1 MGIVERKERD
11 KELRRHQIMD
21 AATNI
26 FAKKGFSGAT
36 IESIAEEADFSPA
49 TIYLY
54 FKNKDELYAS
64 LSLKMLKV
72 LVEKIEFI
80 CNQVNLGP
88 KEKIDALPETLYQV
102 YETDP
107 LNVTHLLRYQSTEA
121 LLNLSPE
128 LASRIKDAAQKYINA
143 MVKILEE
150 GVREGIFQDCHPVA
164 FADIV
169 WSIFAGLVLWEG
181 TKKGFDHRKDFLKP
195 TLQLAYDIVSQGIK
209 KHWGLLP

>member
-11 KELRRHQIMD
+11 KEFRRHQIMD
-21 AATNI
+21 AAKNT
-26 FAKKGFSGAT
+26 FAQKGFSGAT
-36 IESIAEEADFSPA
+36 IENIAEAADFSPA

-64 LSLKMLKV
+64 LSLKMLNV
-72 LVEKIEFI
+72 LVEQIEFI
-80 CNQVNLGP
+80 GSQESLSP
-88 KEKIDALPETLYQV
+88 KDKIKALPEALYQV
-102 YETDP
+102 YATDP

-128 LASRIKDAAQKYINA
+128 LTSQIKDAAQKYINA
-143 MVKILEE
+143 MVKIFEE
-150 GVREGIFQDCHPVA
+150 GVHEGIFQDCHPVA

-181 TKKGFDHRKDFLKP
+181 TKKGFDPRKDFLKP
-195 TLQLAYDIVSQGIK
+195 TLKLAYDIVSQGIIK
-209 KHWGLLP
+209 

>member
-1 MGIVERKERD
+1 MGIEERKERD
-11 KELRRHQIMD
+11 KAFRRHQIMD
-21 AATNI
+21 AAKNT
-26 FAKKGFSGAT
+26 FAQKGFSGAT
-36 IESIAEEADFSPA
+36 IENIAEAADFSPA

-80 CNQVNLGP
+80 CNQENLSSQ
-88 KEKIDALPETLYQV
+88 EKIKALPQALYQV

-128 LASRIKDAAQKYINA
+128 LTSQIKDAAQKYINA
-143 MVKILEE
+143 MVKIFKK
-150 GVREGIFQDCHPVA
+150 GVREGVFQDCHPVA

-169 WSIFAGLVLWEG
+169 WSIFAGLVLWED
-181 TKKGFDHRKDFLKP
+181 TKKGFDPRKDFLKP
-195 TLQLAYDIVSQGIK
+195 TIQLAYDIVSQGIK
-209 KHWGLLP
+209 KR

>member
-1 MGIVERKERD
+1 MGIEERKERD
-11 KELRRHQIMD
+11 KEFRRHQIMD
-21 AATNI
+21 AAKNT
-26 FAKKGFSGAT
+26 FAQKGFSGAT
-36 IESIAEEADFSPA
+36 IENIAEAADFSPA

-80 CNQVNLGP
+80 GNQESLSP
-88 KEKIDALPETLYQV
+88 KDKINALPEALYQV
-102 YETDP
+102 YATDP

-128 LASRIKDAAQKYINA
+128 LTAQIKNAAQKYINA
-143 MVKILEE
+143 MVKIFEE
-150 GVREGIFQDCHPVA
+150 GVREGVFQDCHPVA

-181 TKKGFDHRKDFLKP
+181 TKKGFDPRKDFLKP
-195 TLQLAYDIVSQGIK
+195 TLQLAYDIVGQGIIK
-209 KHWGLLP
+209 N

>member
-1 MGIVERKERD
+1 MGIEERKERD
-11 KELRRHQIMD
+11 KEFRRHQIMD
-21 AATNI
+21 AAKNT

-36 IESIAEEADFSPA
+36 IENIAEAADFSPA

-80 CNQVNLGP
+80 CNQKNLSS
-88 KEKIDALPETLYQV
+88 KEKIKALPEALYQV

-128 LASRIKDAAQKYINA
+128 LTSQIKDAARKYINA
-143 MVKILEE
+143 MVKIFEK
-150 GVREGIFQDCHPVA
+150 GVREGDFQDCHPVA

-169 WSIFAGLVLWEG
+169 WGIFAGLVLWEG
-181 TKKGFDHRKDFLKP
+181 TKKGFDPRKDFLKP
-195 TLQLAYDIVSQGIK
+195 TLQLAFDIVSQGIK
-209 KHWGLLP
+209 KC

>member
-1 MGIVERKERD
+1 MGIEERKERD
-11 KELRRHQIMD
+11 KEFRRHQILN
-21 AATNI
+21 AATNM

-36 IESIAEEADFSPA
+36 IENIAEAADFSPA

-72 LVEKIEFI
+72 LVEKIESI
-80 CNQVNLGP
+80 GDQENLSP
-88 KEKIDALPETLYQV
+88 KEKIKALPEALYQV

-128 LASRIKDAAQKYINA
+128 LTSQIKDAAQKYINV
-143 MVKILEE
+143 MVKIFEK
-150 GVREGIFQDCHPVA
+150 GVREGFFQDCHPVA

-169 WSIFAGLVLWEG
+169 WSIFAGLVLWED
-181 TKKGFDHRKDFLKP
+181 TKKGFDPRKDFLKP
-195 TLQLAYDIVSQGIK
+195 TLQLAYDIVGQGIK
-209 KHWGLLP
+209 KR

>member
-1 MGIVERKERD
+1 MGIEERRERD
-11 KELRRHQIMD
+11 KEFRRHQIMD
-21 AATNI
+21 AAKNT

-36 IESIAEEADFSPA
+36 IENIAEAADFSPA

-80 CNQVNLGP
+80 GNQKSLSP
-88 KEKIDALPETLYQV
+88 RDKIKALPEALYQV

-128 LASRIKDAAQKYINA
+128 LTSQIKDAAQKYIDA
-143 MVKILEE
+143 MVKIFEE
-150 GVREGIFQDCHPVA
+150 GAREGIFQDCHPVA

-169 WSIFAGLVLWEG
+169 CSIFAGLVLWEG
-181 TKKGFDHRKDFLKP
+181 TKKGFDPRKDFLKP
-195 TLQLAYDIVSQGIK
+195 TLQLAYDIVGQGII
-209 KHWGLLP
+209 KH